1 MVAPTADPEVG
12 YRRGRLTV
20 KDGHPIRRRGEKYF
34 VMLCDCGKEKAI
46 AKGSL
51 VSGRSTSCGCYF
63 SELVSALHTTHGKS
77 KSPIYAVWNMMKQ
90 RCNVPTN
97 IFYAEYGG
105 RGIKVSEEWMDFE
118 NFYRDMGDCPYKGA
132 TLERRDNN
140 ANYCKENVYWASRV
154 EQANNKRNSV
164 RFEFRGEQLS
174 LRQIADKVGMNLNSL
189 ASRVYGQ
196 SMTIED
202 AVSLPILTP
211 AECATLKRKQPRYRG
226 RVEGRKLYQDNKV
239 NV

>member
-1 MVAPTADPEVG
+1 MAAPTTDPEIG
-12 YRRGRLTV
+12 ARFGRLVVTSKAIKIKSHRHFTAV
-20 KDGHPIRRRGEKYF
+20 
-34 VMLCDCGKEKAI
+34 CDCGVIKTYEKQNLI
-46 AKGSL
+46 KRT
-51 VSGRSTSCGCYF
+51 VSCGCYLK
-63 SELVSALHTTHGKS
+63 ELVGTQSKTHGKS

-174 LRQIADKVGMNLNSL
+174 LRQIADKVGMNPKSL
-189 ASRVYGQ
+189 SSRIYGQ
-196 SMTIED
+196 GMTVED

-211 AECATLKRKQPRYRG
+211 AECTVVKRKQPGYRG